1 MRPSLTASLLLLT
14 LSTPLQAAD
23 LLDYYREAQAQ
34 DAAFASAK
42 AAYEAAKEKIPQA
55 QAANNIQANLKGS
68 VARTHQYIND
78 PGINPVTGQGLPKN
92 YNSNAYG
99 YTLSLSK
106 SLYNTQ
112 NDIGVEQAKL
122 GVTQLEAQ
130 YKLTEMDLAQRVAQA
145 YFDVLLAQDN
155 VALSGAQKKAIS
167 EQLAQAKRNFE
178 VGTATIVDSQDAQAR
193 FDLASA
199 KEIADAN
206 DLEVKRQAFVLLTGK
221 APQEL
226 ALLKENIQLPLPQP
240 NNMGEWVDTAEKQ
253 NLQIAIQRTAV
264 EIARKQID
272 LAKAAYGPAVDAFGS
287 YGDNGSSNNLIDGRG
302 TRDARVGVQLTVPLY
317 TGGLTQSRVREARL
331 NEEKLKFDVENTRRI
346 VGQSARQAFLG
357 VTSGVA
363 QVKALEQS
371 LSSTELALKSTM
383 LGREVGVRTS
393 VDVLNAQQQV
403 FQTRRDLFSARYN
416 VILNELRLKQASGV
430 LSEADLAEVNKNLV
444 AK

>member
-1 MRPSLTASLLLLT
+1 MRPNLITSLVLLT
-14 LSTPLQAAD
+14 LSAPLQAAD
-23 LLDYYREAQAQ
+23 LLDYYREAQVQ
-34 DAAFASAK
+34 DAAYASAK
-42 AAYEAAKEKIPQA
+42 AAYEVAKEKIPQA
-55 QAANNIQANLKGS
+55 ESANNIQAKLAGS
-68 VARTHQYIND
+68 VARVNQR
-78 PGINPVTGQGLPKN
+78 NPRVDLFTNAELGTRIDN
-92 YNSNAYG
+92 FNAYG
-99 YTLSLSK
+99 YTLTLGK

-112 NDIGVEQAKL
+112 NNLQIDQAKL
-122 GVTQLEAQ
+122 SVSQVEAQ
-130 YKLTEMDLAQRVAQA
+130 YKLAEMDLAQRVAQA

-193 FDLASA
+193 FDLSSA
-199 KEIADAN
+199 KEIADIN

-221 APQEL
+221 APQQL

-240 NNMGEWVDTAEKQ
+240 NNMDEWVGTAEKQ

-264 EIARKQID
+264 DIARKQID
-272 LAKAAYGPAVDAFGS
+272 TAKAAYGPTVDLFGS
-287 YGDNGSSNNLIDGRG
+287 YGDNGTGNNLSDGRG
-302 TRDARVGVQLTVPLY
+302 VKDARVGVQLAVPLY
-317 TGGLTQSRVREARL
+317 SGGLTQSRVREAL
-331 NEEKLKFDVENTRRI
+331 LTEQKLKFDLENTRRL

-430 LSEADLAEVNKNLV
+430 LTEADLAEVNKNLAV
-444 AK
+444 K

>member
-1 MRPSLTASLLLLT
+1 MRPKLIVTFVLLT
-14 LSTPLQAAD
+14 LSAPLQAAD

-34 DAAFASAK
+34 DAAYASAK
-42 AAYEAAKEKIPQA
+42 AAYEVAKEKIPQA
-55 QAANNIQANLKGS
+55 ESANNVQASLAGS
-68 VARTHQYIND
+68 VARVNQRNPIIDLRNND
-78 PGINPVTGQGLPKN
+78 LGTRIDNF
-92 YNSNAYG
+92 NAYG
-99 YTLSLSK
+99 YTLKLGK

-112 NDIGVEQAKL
+112 NNLQIDQAKL
-122 GVTQLEAQ
+122 GVTQFEAQ
-130 YKLTEMDLAQRVAQA
+130 YKLAEMDLAQRVAQA

-221 APQEL
+221 APQQL

-240 NNMGEWVDTAEKQ
+240 NNMDEWVTTAEKQ
-253 NLQIAIQRTAV
+253 NLQIAIQRTSV

-272 LAKAAYGPAVDAFGS
+272 LAKAAYGPTVDLFGT
-287 YGDNGSSNNLIDGRG
+287 YGDNGTGNNLKDGRAVK
-302 TRDARVGVQLTVPLY
+302 DARVGVQLAVPLY

-331 NEEKLKFDVENTRRI
+331 NEEKLKFDVENTRRL

-371 LSSTELALKSTM
+371 LSSTELALKSTV

-444 AK
+444 GK

>member
-1 MRPSLTASLLLLT
+1 MRPNLIASLVLLT
-14 LSTPLQAAD
+14 LTAPLQAAD
-23 LLDYYREAQAQ
+23 LLDYYRDAQAQ
-34 DAAFASAK
+34 DAAYASAK

-55 QAANNIQANLKGS
+55 ESANNLQAKLAGS
-68 VARTHQYIND
+68 LARVNQRTATVGTRIDNF
-78 PGINPVTGQGLPKN
+78 
-92 YNSNAYG
+92 NAYG
-99 YTLSLSK
+99 YTLTLGK

-112 NDIGVEQAKL
+112 NNLQIDQAKL
-122 GVTQLEAQ
+122 GVTQVEAQ

-155 VALSGAQKKAIS
+155 VALSGAQKKAIA

-221 APQEL
+221 TPQEL
-226 ALLKENIQLPLPQP
+226 ALLKENIQLPLPSP
-240 NNMGEWVDTAEKQ
+240 NNMDEWVGTAEKQ
-253 NLQIAIQRTAV
+253 NLQIAIQRTSVA
-264 EIARKQID
+264 IARKQVD
-272 LAKAAYGPAVDAFGS
+272 VAKAAYGPTLDLFGS
-287 YGDNGSSNNLIDGRG
+287 YGDNGTGANLADGRG
-302 TRDARVGVQLTVPLY
+302 IKDARVGVQLAVPLY
-317 TGGLTQSRVREARL
+317 TGGLNQSRVREALL
-331 NEEKLKFDVENTRRI
+331 NEEKLKFDVENTRRL

-371 LSSTELALKSTM
+371 LASTELALKSTV

-430 LSEADLAEVNKNLV
+430 LTEADLAEVNKNLIG
-444 AK
+444 K